1 MPLKLKDSY
10 ADVVIG
16 FNNSSLPLGKRKDL
30 HKLYEFAK
38 QTGNKKYLNMFEETP
53 NEKEMDKIKSDSFL
67 EKQEEKK
74 FKK

>member
-1 MPLKLKDSY
+1 MPVKIKDSY

-38 QTGNKKYLNMFEETP
+38 QTGNRKYLNMFEETP
-53 NEKEMDKIKSDSFL
+53 GEKELDNIKTNSFL
-67 EKQEEKK
+67 DKQAEKK
-74 FKK
+74 NSK